1 MTDMSFGI
9 TVTIV
14 GMGGTLFTLW
24 LLSVSTVLLKKI
36 CPVPKA
42 PDQQSKG

>member
-1 MTDMSFGI
+1 MSDMSFGI

-24 LLSVSTVLLKKI
+24 VLSVATLLLKKI
-36 CPVPKA
+36 CPVPKPPA
-42 PDQQSKG
+42 QQTKS